1 MLDSDSVSVLMKGCD
16 VMSGENIDSR
26 FNEIYDTTNKIILAF
41 ITAKCGNAADINDI
55 FQETYMELY
64 QRLQKRGADYVK
76 DGKNFTLKIAK
87 NKIARH
93 YTLAERLKIFV
104 STTIKSE
111 DNTEYQTNYYE
122 DKETNK
128 DLFLA
133 EDNIENYIINQDIL
147 ENVRQFIKQKPADV
161 EKIFYFFYELDL
173 SISEIAQ
180 ILSITES
187 NVKHKLYRT
196 LKELRD
202 LLNERWK
209 S

>member
-1 MLDSDSVSVLMKGCD
+1 MKGCD
-16 VMSGENIDSR
+16 AMSDANINSR
-26 FNEIYDTTNKIILAF
+26 FNEIYDSTNKTVLAF
-41 ITAKCGNAADINDI
+41 ITAKCGNTADVSDI

-76 DGKNFTLKIAK
+76 DGRSFTLRIAR

-93 YTLAERLKIFV
+93 YKLAERLKIFV
-104 STTIKSE
+104 SMTIKSE
-111 DNTEYQTNYYE
+111 NNE
-122 DKETNK
+122 DKEMELSEADINS
-128 DLFLA
+128 FLA
-133 EDNIENYIINQDIL
+133 EENIENYIVNQEIL
-147 ENVRQFIKQKPADV
+147 EDVRRFIKQKPADIGQ
-161 EKIFYFFYELDL
+161 IFYFFYEMDL

-180 ILSITES
+180 ALSLTES

-196 LKELRD
+196 LKELRE

>member
-1 MLDSDSVSVLMKGCD
+1 MSDA
-16 VMSGENIDSR
+16 NINSR
-26 FNEIYDTTNKIILAF
+26 FNEIYDSTNKTVLAF
-41 ITAKCGNAADINDI
+41 ITAKCGNTADVSDI

-76 DGKNFTLKIAK
+76 DGRSFTLRIAR

-93 YTLAERLKIFV
+93 YKLAERLKIFV
-104 STTIKSE
+104 SMTIKSE
-111 DNTEYQTNYYE
+111 NNE
-122 DKETNK
+122 DKEMELSEADINS
-128 DLFLA
+128 FLA
-133 EDNIENYIINQDIL
+133 EENIENYIVNQEIFED
-147 ENVRQFIKQKPADV
+147 VRRFIKQKPADIGQ
-161 EKIFYFFYELDL
+161 IFYFFYEMDL

-180 ILSITES
+180 ALSLTES

-196 LKELRD
+196 LKELRE